1 MVIDVDD
8 AETDIAKLMER
19 VASGE
24 ELVLGRA
31 GRPVARLV
39 PYAIPRQPRQT
50 GRLSGRVWAAP
61 DFVETPARTIAD
73 FEGEDAGSS

>member
-8 AETDIAKLMER
+8 AQTNLATLMER
-19 VASGE
+19 VANGE
-24 ELVLGRA
+24 VLVLGRA
-31 GRPVARLV
+31 GRPIARLV
-39 PYAIPRQPRQT
+39 PYAMPRQPRQS

-61 DFVETPARTIAD
+61 DFDETPARTIAD